1 MINYQVN
8 ITNEALKDLNDI
20 YNYIAYELYSID
32 SAQKTFEHL
41 SQKILS
47 LNYFP
52 YRYPIFKK
60 NFKSNIDLRKITI
73 NHYSI
78 IYYIRKR
85 EVMILNILYS
95 KQNYYK

>member
-52 YRYPIFKK
+52 YRYKK
-60 NFKSNIDLRKITI
+60 NFKPNINLRRITI

-78 IYYIRKR
+78 IYYIKKR
-85 EVMILNILYS
+85 EVIILNILYS

>member
-1 MINYQVN
+1 MIKYQVD
-8 ITNEALKDLNDI
+8 ITYEALKDLNDI

-32 SAQKTFEHL
+32 SAKKTFDYL

-60 NFKSNIDLRKITI
+60 KFKHDIDLRKLSI

-78 IYYIRKR
+78 IYYIHNRK
-85 EVMILNILYS
+85 VIILNILYS